1 MSEIRANT
9 ISDAAGTG
17 PVTLTKQS
25 AAKAW
30 VNFNGTGTIAAR
42 DSFNVSSLTDRGTGR
57 YTVSFANSFGAADYS
72 ATAVAAKGDSTQ
84 DPNFSTLIGTTLI
97 VPTSSSIPVITGQ
110 PLGPVAQDSAFVNVT
125 IHGDLA

>member
-30 VNFNGTGTIAAR
+30 VNFNGTGTIAER
-42 DSFNVSSLTDRGTGR
+42 DSFNVSSLTDNGTGD
-57 YTVSFANSFGAADYS
+57 YTVNFSNAFGAADYTKSTHASNPASGASYGEYLGATPTVS
-72 ATAVAAKGDSTQ
+72 AVRYGYQSNLTNNTDYSEVSTVA
-84 DPNFSTLIGTTLI
+84 
-97 VPTSSSIPVITGQ
+97 
-110 PLGPVAQDSAFVNVT
+110 
-125 IHGDLA
+125 HGDLA

>member
-17 PVTLTKQS
+17 PIELHKQS

-30 VNFNGTGTIAAR
+30 VNFNGTGTPAIR
-42 DSFNVSSLTDRGTGR
+42 DSVNVASLTDRGTGL
-57 YTVSFANSFGAADYS
+57 YTLNYTSNMSSADYS
-72 ATAVAAKGDSTQ
+72 STGSSADNETDATARNRMFT
-84 DPNFSTLIGTTLI
+84 PSTLTASASYANTYTVGG
-97 VPTSSSIPVITGQ
+97 SADN
-110 PLGPVAQDSAFVNVT
+110 VALVCVS

>member
-1 MSEIRANT
+1 MSEIRATT

-30 VNFNGTGTIAAR
+30 VNFNGIGTVAIR
-42 DSFNVSSLTDRGTGR
+42 DSLNVGSITDNGTGD
-57 YTVSFANSFGAADYS
+57 YTANYSSSFDAADYS
-72 ATAVAAKGDSTQ
+72 ALGGAGQTTG
-84 DPNFSTLIGTTLI
+84 DPNRYVGFY
-97 VPTSSSIPVITGQ
+97 VPSSSSSTR
-110 PLGPVAQDSAFVNVT
+110 FVTQYPPAVLYDVGYCGIS

>member
-42 DSFNVSSLTDRGTGR
+42 DSFNVSSLTDNGTGD
-57 YTVSFANSFGAADYS
+57 YTVNFTNAFGAADYFP
-72 ATAVAAKGDSTQ
+72 ATLVANDGISDVYRTAIT
-84 DPNFSTLIGTTLI
+84 
-97 VPTSSSIPVITGQ
+97 VAPT
-110 PLGPVAQDSAFVNVT
+110 ASAFRYIQGGAGNFDT
-125 IHGDLA
+125 LYCGASIHGDLA